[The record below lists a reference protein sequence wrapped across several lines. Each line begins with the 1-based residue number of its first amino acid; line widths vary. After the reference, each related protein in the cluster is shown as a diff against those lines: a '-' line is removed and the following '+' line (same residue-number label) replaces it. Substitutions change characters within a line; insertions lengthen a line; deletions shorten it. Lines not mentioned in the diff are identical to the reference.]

1 MPHGFDHPQH
11 RPATSLLKTSG
22 GGVTIHG
29 DGRGYERYIHIVQ
42 TRI

>member
-1 MPHGFDHPQH
+1 MPHGFDRPSH
-11 RPATSLLKTSG
+11 RAATSLLKTSG

-29 DGRGYERYIHIVQ
+29 DGWGYERYVHIVQ